1 MSFCP
6 FPNWRV
12 DVMTRGHARAL
23 ITGLIVGSLS
33 GCGMLPWVHTRG
45 SGAPIVSIAQ
55 PPAPGTVQPQPDG
68 AGGLLRPK
76 AHWMPA
82 QWTDLPG
89 WNNDRISDWW
99 PALWKSCQKPASA
112 WTQVCAEVKKLGA
125 SWAQQVDDGFVRQW
139 VQSQLQPWRVTTLEG
154 GSTGLMTG
162 YFEPLLE
169 GRRQPDARFQYPLHR
184 APADLG
190 QRKPYFSRTE
200 LETSPDGKAAVA
212 GREVVYLA
220 DPLDVLLIQVQ
231 GSGRVRLLDELTAQ
245 NQPRIVRLAF
255 AGHNDQPYQSVARWL
270 VDQGAFSLEQA
281 SWPAIRNWAQAN
293 PARIPEMMRAN
304 PRVVFFR
311 EEALTD
317 PESGPL
323 GAQGVPLTPG
333 RSVAVDRDSIPLG
346 TPMWLDSTVP
356 QAWSAIPPAPQPLQ
370 RLVMAQDTGGAIIG
384 AVRADFFWGWGD
396 EALAQAGR
404 TKQPLSVWVLWP
416 RARL

>member
-1 MSFCP
+1 MARSP
-6 FPNWRV
+6 SRV
-12 DVMTRGHARAL
+12 L

-33 GCGMLPWVHTRG
+33 GCGMLPWVHTKG
-45 SGAPIVSIAQ
+45 SGAPIVTVAH

-68 AGGLLRPK
+68 SGGLLRPK

-82 QWTDLPG
+82 QWNDLPG
-89 WNNDRISDWW
+89 WNNDNISDWW
-99 PALWKSCQKPASA
+99 PALWKSCQKPASGWA
-112 WTQVCAEVKKLGA
+112 NVCAEVKKLGNN
-125 SWAQQVDDGFVRQW
+125 WGEQVGDSFVRQW
-139 VQSQLQPWRVTTLEG
+139 AQSQLQPWRVTTLEG
-154 GSTGLMTG
+154 NNTGLMTG

-169 GRRQPDARFQYPLHR
+169 GRRQADARFQYPLHR
-184 APADLG
+184 APSDLG
-190 QRKPYFSRTE
+190 QRKPYFSRAE

-231 GSGRVRLLDELTAQ
+231 GSGRIRLQDELNAQ
-245 NQPRIVRLAF
+245 GQPRIVRLAF

-270 VDQGAFSLEQA
+270 VDQGAFPLEQA

-311 EEALTD
+311 EEALND
-317 PESGPL
+317 PEAGPL

-333 RSVAVDRDSIPLG
+333 RSVAVDRESIPLG
-346 TPMWLDSTVP
+346 TPVWLDTTLPQPWSSTPPQP
-356 QAWSAIPPAPQPLQ
+356 QAMQ
-370 RLVMAQDTGGAIIG
+370 RLVMAQDTGGAIVG

-416 RARL
+416 SVKP